1 MVAKVTDKG
10 LVFQY
15 APLPGFR
22 RVIPFDDIERVELL
36 DHDGEPTLAVHRPGR
51 DVLHVRN
58 RPGDGVAE
66 LHAAIERVIDPPHA
80 RPGRAL
86 PFDELDALAARLF
99 DARTSRPSVLLSF
112 LLDQA
117 LLHRA
122 TDVHLVHLRS
132 RYRVR
137 FRVDGIL
144 HDVAAI
150 PDPVRPRLIAHLK
163 NAAGLASYRR
173 DAPQEGRLTHASN
186 GRKPVEIRL
195 SVMPAL
201 GGESA
206 ALRLFTAP
214 RDGLDL
220 NNLGFSPELLKEYS
234 RILEKPGGLIL
245 LTGPGNSGKSTTIYA
260 SLQRL
265 MTGRRSG
272 GCAISLED
280 PIEFPL
286 DCATQ
291 IEVAP
296 RRGLTFD
303 KLLANA
309 LRQDVEIIA
318 IGEIRDRET
327 ARIALRAA
335 LTGHTILSTVHCGRA
350 SEAPRRLID
359 LGLSAAEV
367 SEAVTG
373 VLAQRLMRVPCPR
386 CRGERSV
393 TAAEREA
400 LGAPDWLVSVHEGR
414 GCPYCMNTGYH
425 GRTAVA
431 EFLAVTSRVA
441 EATRENASPSLI
453 RRAQADAGAPDI
465 KSDAFLKAAR
475 GGVSLE
481 EIRRVLP

>member
-1 MVAKVTDKG
+1 MVVTVTDRG
-10 LVFQY
+10 LVLQY

-22 RVIPFDDIERVELL
+22 RVIPFDDMERVELL
-36 DHDGEPTLAVHRPGR
+36 EREDRTELAVHRPGR
-51 DVLHVRN
+51 DLLSIRN
-58 RPGDGVAE
+58 GPGRDVSE
-66 LHAAIERVIDPPHA
+66 IHAAIQRVIDPPLA

-86 PFDELDALAARLF
+86 PFDELNETAARLSEK
-99 DARTSRPSVLLSF
+99 RTSRPSVLLNF
-112 LLDQA
+112 VLDQA

-122 TDVHLVHLRS
+122 TDVHLVYLRS
-132 RYRVR
+132 RHRVR
-137 FRVDGIL
+137 FRVDGML
-144 HDVAAI
+144 HDVARI
-150 PDPVRPRLIAHLK
+150 PGRIWPRLAAHLK

-195 SVMPAL
+195 SIMPAL

-206 ALRLFTAP
+206 ALRLFTTS

-220 NNLGFSPELLKEYS
+220 ESLGFSPELLDDYI
-234 RILEKPGGLIL
+234 RTLEKPGGLIL

-260 SLQRL
+260 SLRRL
-265 MTGRRSG
+265 MNGLRSG

-296 RRGLTFD
+296 QRGLTFD
-303 KLLANA
+303 KLLSNA
-309 LRQDVEIIA
+309 LRQDVEVIA
-318 IGEIRDRET
+318 IGEIRDQET
-327 ARIALRAA
+327 AEIALRAA

-359 LGLSAAEV
+359 LGLSAAEI

-373 VLAQRLMRVPCPR
+373 VLAQRLMRTPCPA
-386 CRGERSV
+386 CRRERPV
-393 TAAEREA
+393 TEAERDA
-400 LGAPDWLVSVHEGR
+400 LGAPDWLETVHDGP
-414 GCPYCMNTGYH
+414 GCSHCMNTGYR

-431 EFLAVTSRVA
+431 EFLEITPDIMEVV
-441 EATRENASPSLI
+441 RENASPALI
-453 RRAQADAGAPDI
+453 RRVRSDAGADDI
-465 KSDAFLKAAR
+465 KTDAFRKASR
-475 GGVSLE
+475 GVTTLE

>member
-10 LVFQY
+10 LVLQY

-36 DHDGEPTLAVHRPGR
+36 ERGEKKELMVHRPGR
-51 DVLHVRN
+51 DALKIGSG
-58 RPGDGVAE
+58 PGDAIE
-66 LHAAIERVIDPPHA
+66 EIHSAIERVIDPPLA

-86 PFDELDALAARLF
+86 PFEELNGVVERLF
-99 DARTSRPSVLLSF
+99 EKRSGRASVLLAF

-122 TDVHLVHLRS
+122 TDVHLVYLRS
-132 RYRVR
+132 RHRVR

-144 HDVAAI
+144 HDVARI
-150 PDPVRPRLIAHLK
+150 PGEIWLRLAAHVK

-186 GRKPVEIRL
+186 GQKPVEIRL

-201 GGESA
+201 GGESV
-206 ALRLFTAP
+206 ALRLFTTP
-214 RDGLDL
+214 RNGLDL
-220 NNLGFSPELLKEYS
+220 ERLGFSSELLHDYI
-234 RILEKPGGLIL
+234 RTLEKPRGLIL
-245 LTGPGNSGKSTTIYA
+245 LTGPSNSGKSTTIYA
-260 SLQRL
+260 SVQHL
-265 MTGRRSG
+265 MDGIRSG

-296 RRGLTFD
+296 QRGLTFD

-309 LRQDVEIIA
+309 LRQDIDIIA

-335 LTGHTILSTVHCGRA
+335 LTGHLILSTIHCGHA

-359 LGLSAAEV
+359 LGLSAAET
-367 SEAVTG
+367 SEAVSG
-373 VLAQRLMRVPCPR
+373 VLAQRLMRVLCPR
-386 CRGERSV
+386 CREERSV
-393 TAAEREA
+393 TDAEREA
-400 LGAPDWLVSVHEGR
+400 RDVPEWLETVHESR
-414 GCPYCMNTGYH
+414 GCTHCMNTGYR

-431 EFLAVTSRVA
+431 ELLTITPEIA
-441 EATRENASPSLI
+441 EATRENASPALI
-453 RRAQADAGAPDI
+453 RRAQADAGINDI
-465 KSDAFLKAAR
+465 RTDAFLKASQ
-475 GGVSLE
+475 GITSLK
-481 EIRRVLP
+481 EIRRVLS